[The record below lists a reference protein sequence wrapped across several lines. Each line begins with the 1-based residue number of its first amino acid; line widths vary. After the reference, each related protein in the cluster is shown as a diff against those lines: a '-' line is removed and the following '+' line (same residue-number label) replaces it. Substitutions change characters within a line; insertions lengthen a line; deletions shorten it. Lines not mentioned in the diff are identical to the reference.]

1 MCFFVRFR
9 FLSQENGINSC
20 GDRTKNSFVFR
31 CFTLGRKNQQR
42 SCMCTFQKLSY
53 QNIFYGNTSKINKRW
68 TIFVQKLRKRYGK
81 VLTAHIWLLLIGK
94 LENYQQSTPIHTYVT
109 LAAHFSKEFC
119 ITKIKK
125 KQMSKL
131 NHVKRSKTISPSPH

>member
-81 VLTAHIWLLLIGK
+81 VLTGHIW
-94 LENYQQSTPIHTYVT
+94 LENYQQSTPIHMSHWRHISANNFASPK
-109 LAAHFSKEFC
+109 L
-119 ITKIKK
+119 KK
-125 KQMSKL
+125 NRCK
-131 NHVKRSKTISPSPH
+131 SP